1 MLACFCAMKSDTAT
15 SNIPS
20 LGDRL
25 VREGARMCI
34 EAAQRMTSLVVET
47 LEPDKSTGLLPWWL
61 RIYCLHIAGTHLLA
75 AMFRSD
81 LFTDSV
87 LQSWDNTL
95 SALHAHEHLSS
106 YVQQCIRTFE
116 MLSTRILDTRHP
128 NTDGSHGNGDGT
140 RTQGAS
146 DVLSDDIFGD
156 INFDFDSFLFGT
168 SDQLET
174 QLTG

>member
-1 MLACFCAMKSDTAT
+1 
-15 SNIPS
+15 
-20 LGDRL
+20 
-25 VREGARMCI
+25 MCI
-34 EAAQRMTSLVVET
+34 EAAQNMTSLVVET
-47 LEPDKSTGLLPWWL
+47 LEPDRSTGLLPWWL

-87 LQSWDNTL
+87 SQSWDNTL
-95 SALHAHEHLSS
+95 SALGAHEHLSS

-116 MLSTRILDTRHP
+116 MLSTKIRYP
-128 NTDGSHGNGDGT
+128 NDTDGGHGHGDGT

-146 DVLSDDIFGD
+146 DVWSDDIFAD

-174 QLTG
+174 QLAG

>member
-106 YVQQCIRTFE
+106 YVQQCIRAFE
-116 MLSTRILDTRHP
+116 MLSTRILDTRNI

-146 DVLSDDIFGD
+146 DVLSDDIFAD

-174 QLTG
+174 QLAG